1 MHASGAVP
9 GGGVVGGGVVGGG
22 VVADALGVAAGAGE
36 AAGVEPELSFE
47 LFELFELDDFAG
59 TLVVEALSPLF
70 ESSPEPSSV
79 CAGMVGA
86 EQPASEATPTVERAR
101 RERATSWVAAFICRF
116 LWLRSP
122 CSVTS

>member
-1 MHASGAVP
+1 M
-9 GGGVVGGGVVGGG
+9 VGGGVVG
-22 VVADALGVAAGAGE
+22 AGVAAGAAG
-36 AAGVEPELSFE
+36 AAGAELEPELLESLELEEFE
-47 LFELFELDDFAG
+47 LFAG
-59 TLVVEALSPLF
+59 TFVVEALSPLF

-79 CAGMVGA
+79 CDGTVGA

-122 CSVTS
+122 CSVSS